1 MTTRGTALKT
11 SDVINRLRTACK
23 AVGGQKV
30 WAARNG
36 VSYGYLN
43 DVINGRR
50 PPGDS
55 VLRSL
60 NLQRAATTYEPRRP
74 QEVVL
79 HAADGSVLVTA
90 WAS

>member
-1 MTTRGTALKT
+1 MTAPRTVLKRA
-11 SDVINRLRTACK
+11 DVIERLRAACK

-36 VSYGYLN
+36 ISFGYLN
-43 DVINGRR
+43 DVVNDRR
-50 PPGDS
+50 PPGES

-60 NLQRAATTYEPRRP
+60 NLQRSETTYEVRQP
-74 QEVVL
+74 QKVVL
-79 HAADGSVLVTA
+79 HDADGSVLVTA

>member
-1 MTTRGTALKT
+1 M
-11 SDVINRLRTACK
+11 IERLRAVCK

-36 VSYGYLN
+36 ISFSYLS
-43 DVINGRR
+43 DVINYRR
-50 PPGDS
+50 TPGDS

-60 NLQRAATTYEPRRP
+60 NLQRSELTYEPRQPR
-74 QEVVL
+74 EIAI
-79 HAADGSVLVTA
+79 HDEDGVTLATA